1 MWTSHGLV
9 VLHNSKVEIKT
20 VTNDK
25 IYLVGIDDT
34 EGKIFRYI
42 IIIIF

>member
-20 VTNDK
+20 ARNEK
-25 IYLVGIDDT
+25 IYLAGIDDT
-34 EGKIFRYI
+34 EGKIFRYL